1 MDNIWTSN
9 PVSRIFSLFHED
21 IRENWLWGKYFL
33 IVLDYMWTWC
43 RHSHYWLIEPS
54 VSPVVAQTLISL
66 YWTKGFNLVDIFGSN
81 SAESDFPHSVIQGGV
96 HATLC
101 YTARSPT
108 LRTVLYKA
116 ESDTVLYSA
125 ESDSPHSVKQG
136 EVRHCAIQRGVWLTA
151 QCYTR
156 RSPTLC
162 YLQHGVVC
170 ILIPHCMW
178 YLARGVSVFVREKII
193 CKTILIKV

>member
-33 IVLDYMWTWC
+33 IVLDYMWTLC

-81 SAESDFPHSVIQGGV
+81 SAESDSLHSVIQGGF
-96 HATLC
+96 
-101 YTARSPT
+101 
-108 LRTVLYKA
+108 
-116 ESDTVLYSA
+116 
-125 ESDSPHSVKQG
+125 
-136 EVRHCAIQRGVWLTA
+136 RHCVIQRGVRLSS

-162 YLQHGVVC
+162 YTARSLTHRTVLNKAKSDTVLYSVESDSPHSVIQGGVR
-170 ILIPHCMW
+170 HCVISSME
-178 YLARGVSVFVREKII
+178 LFVYWFHTACDI
-193 CKTILIKV
+193 